1 MKPSSKQK
9 AEANAAS
16 AQSSEKLGNHD
27 NKDPDDR
34 PVAVKREL
42 PEEDDEQGESSEHE
56 VSNMKRR
63 VMEIL
68 GKDKIQSSS
77 KVQAK
82 SHARSPSRKIQ
93 RSASDA
99 STLVLGSRR
108 DEDCSISSE
117 SSVEDDK

>member
-9 AEANAAS
+9 AEAKAAS
-16 AQSSEKLGNHD
+16 ARSSEKLGIDD

-34 PVAVKREL
+34 PVAAKREL
-42 PEEDDEQGESSEHE
+42 PEVDVQSESSELE

-63 VMEIL
+63 AMEIL

-82 SHARSPSRKIQ
+82 IHARSPSRKIQ

-108 DEDCSISSE
+108 DEDCSSSSE